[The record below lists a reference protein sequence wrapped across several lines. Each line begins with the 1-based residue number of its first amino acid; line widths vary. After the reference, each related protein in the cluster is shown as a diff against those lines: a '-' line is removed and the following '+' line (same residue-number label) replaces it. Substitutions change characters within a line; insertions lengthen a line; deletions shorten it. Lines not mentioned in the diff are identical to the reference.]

1 VRIQK
6 ASIKNIQA
14 IKALVWRPPKNSDV
28 GWHVIL
34 GDNGSGKTSFLR
46 ALSLALLGPDE
57 AIAGRQNWNNW
68 VRQGAKKGE
77 ISLDIV
83 GDRDYDIGGGEG
95 SKNVIVAKV
104 SESAAFGRDT

>member
-1 VRIQK
+1 MEQLGK
-6 ASIKNIQA
+6 ARS
-14 IKALVWRPPKNSDV
+14 
-28 GWHVIL
+28 
-34 GDNGSGKTSFLR
+34 
-46 ALSLALLGPDE
+46 
-57 AIAGRQNWNNW
+57 
-68 VRQGAKKGE
+68 KKGE